1 VNSRRSEAWARLPV
15 EILAVA
21 SIVVIVLLPLIDL
34 VMSRLFFRG
43 ILVEGP
49 IVDHAVLVLAF
60 LAASLASL
68 DKRHLALGRPAEAG
82 WRRVMGSGA
91 QAVAVT
97 VQTSLFW
104 SALSFSFTG
113 FSVHDMVWVIP
124 TRVLAGVM
132 PLGFL
137 LMAAFTVY
145 RAGRAAADPRDS
157 VPESLEPGASDSAA
171 GPASSKASPSRG
183 IEPAR
188 RRGAMLVAALGLVL
202 GSVLAVSSIRNL
214 APSLLGSTPAVLES
228 LSALV
233 QAVVHAAGLPLA
245 LLLIVAALFGAPIF
259 TVLGGIAV
267 ILFVGSGSYIELG
280 SSEAYNLLR
289 GTSISALPLF
299 GIAGLLLADSGAG
312 QRMVDVF
319 REFFGWIR
327 GGEAIVT
334 VLACAFFSTFT
345 GVNGVTILAL
355 GGLLVGVLS
364 KSGGFREGAARGLVT
379 ASGDIGLLL
388 PPSAAVIVYGINAQ
402 FMYGDSSTFDVT
414 ALFRGALIPGA
425 LLVVAMAAAGIIAA
439 PRRPASARIRF
450 HPGSAFGAL
459 KPAALELLVPLIA
472 TVLFFTGFASLREI
486 GAFCVLYIAVV
497 ESVVKRELSLRG
509 LFGVLKR
516 ALPIIGGTLIIIAS
530 ARGLSYYIIDANVPA
545 AFTTWIQARVSSPI
559 IFLLALNVF
568 LLLVGCLM
576 DIFSAILVVSPFVIP
591 LGMAFGIAPVHFG
604 VIFIMNLCIGFLTP
618 TIGMNIF
625 LASYAFK
632 KPIAEVVKEVWPY
645 LLVQIGVLLVVTYVP
660 GLTTL
665 IH

>member
-1 VNSRRSEAWARLPV
+1 MSSGRSEARARLPV

-34 VMSRLFFRG
+34 VMSRLFFHG

-68 DKRHLALGRPAEAG
+68 DRRHLALGRAAERG
-82 WRRVMGSGA
+82 WRRVIGIGGAGGRRHRPDQPFLGGSLVFLHGLRRER
-91 QAVAVT
+91 Q
-97 VQTSLFW
+97 
-104 SALSFSFTG
+104 
-113 FSVHDMVWVIP
+113 
-124 TRVLAGVM
+124 GV
-132 PLGFL
+132 
-137 LMAAFTVY
+137 
-145 RAGRAAADPRDS
+145 DH
-157 VPESLEPGASDSAA
+157 SD
-171 GPASSKASPSRG
+171 
-183 IEPAR
+183 AR
-188 RRGAMLVAALGLVL
+188 ALGLHAAGFHSHGRLHRVPRGESRGRPL
-202 GSVLAVSSIRNL
+202 SGRRGRRRETFGAAGRRRPRRRVRARARQPLAVSSIRNL
-214 APSLLGSTPAVLES
+214 APSLLGSTPSFLES
-228 LSALV
+228 LATLV
-233 QAVVHAAGLPLA
+233 QTVVHAAALPFA
-245 LLLIVAALFGAPIF
+245 LVLLVAALFGAPIF
-259 TVLGGIAV
+259 TILGGIAV

-289 GTSISALPLF
+289 GSSISALPLF

-402 FMYGDSSTFDVT
+402 FMYGDASTFDVT
-414 ALFRGALIPGA
+414 ALFRGALLPGA
-425 LLVVAMAAAGIIAA
+425 MLVAAMAAAGIIAA
-439 PRRPASARIRF
+439 PRRPASERRSF

-459 KPAALELLVPLIA
+459 KPAALELLVPVIA

-497 ESVVKRELSLRG
+497 ESLVKRELDLRG
-509 LFGVLKR
+509 LFGVLR
-516 ALPIIGGTLIIIAS
+516 RSLPVIGGTLIVIAA

-545 AFTTWIQARVSSPI
+545 AFTSWIQARVSSPI
-559 IFLLALNVF
+559 VFLLALNLF
-568 LLLVGCLM
+568 LFLVGCLM

-591 LGMAFGIAPVHFG
+591 LGAAFGIAPVHFG

-625 LASYAFK
+625 LASYAFENPSPRWSRK
-632 KPIAEVVKEVWPY
+632 CGPTFSSRSGFCSW
-645 LLVQIGVLLVVTYVP
+645 
-660 GLTTL
+660 
-665 IH
+665 

>member
-1 VNSRRSEAWARLPV
+1 MRRRRFEAWARQPI
-15 EILAVA
+15 EILAIA
-21 SIVVIVLLPLIDL
+21 SIAVIVLLPLLDL
-34 VMSRLFFRG
+34 FLSRLFWHG
-43 ILVEGP
+43 ILQEGP
-49 IVDHAVLVLAF
+49 IVDHAVFVLAF
-60 LAASLASL
+60 LAASLSSL
-68 DKRHLALGRPAEAG
+68 DRRHLALGRPAEGG
-82 WRRVMGSGA
+82 WRRVLGSGA
-91 QAVAVT
+91 QVAAVA

-104 SALSFSFTG
+104 AAASFALTG
-113 FSVHDMVWVIP
+113 FDRSAKVWIIP
-124 TRVLAGVM
+124 TRLLAAFM
-132 PLGFL
+132 PLGFI
-137 LMAAFTVY
+137 LMAAFTIY
-145 RAGRAAADPRDS
+145 RALRPVVDDRDASPAA
-157 VPESLEPGASDSAA
+157 LEP
-171 GPASSKASPSRG
+171 PAP
-183 IEPAR
+183 
-188 RRGAMLVAALGLVL
+188 RRGAMLAAVSGLL
-202 GSVLAVSSIRNL
+202 IGTLLAVSSLRNL
-214 APSLLGSTPAVLES
+214 AQALSASGSAPALLES
-228 LSALV
+228 LTTAV
-233 QAVVHAAGLPLA
+233 QAFVHAGALPLA
-245 LLLIVAALFGAPIF
+245 LLLVAAALFGAPIF

-267 ILFVGSGSYIELG
+267 VLFVGSGSYIELA

-289 GTSISALPLF
+289 STSISALPLF

-312 QRMVDVF
+312 QRLVDVF

-388 PPSAAVIVYGINAQ
+388 PPSAVVIVYGINAQ
-402 FMYGDSSTFDVT
+402 FMYGDSSSFDVT
-414 ALFRGALIPGA
+414 ALFRGALLPGF
-425 LLVVAMAAAGIIAA
+425 LLVAAMAVAGVIAA
-439 PRRPASARIRF
+439 PRRSASDRRSF
-450 HPGSAFGAL
+450 HPRAALRSL
-459 KPAALELLVPLIA
+459 KPATLELLVPLIA
-472 TVLFFTGFASLREI
+472 ALLFFTGFASLREI
-486 GAFCVLYIAVV
+486 GAFSVLYIAIV

-509 LFGVLKR
+509 LYRVLKR
-516 ALPIIGGTLIIIAS
+516 ALPIIGGTLIVIAA
-530 ARGLSYYIIDANVPA
+530 ARGLSYYITDANVPA
-545 AFTTWIQARVSSPI
+545 AFTSWIQARVTSPI
-559 IFLLALNVF
+559 VFLAALNLF
-568 LLLVGCLM
+568 LILVGCLM

-591 LGMAFGIAPVHFG
+591 LGAAFGIAPVHFG

>member
-1 VNSRRSEAWARLPV
+1 MSSGRSEARARLPV

-34 VMSRLFFRG
+34 VMSRLFFHG

-68 DKRHLALGRPAEAG
+68 DRRHLALGRAAERG

-104 SALSFSFTG
+104 AALSFSFTG
-113 FSVHDMVWVIP
+113 FAASDRVWIIP
-124 TRVLAGVM
+124 TRVLSGSM
-132 PLGFL
+132 PLGFI

-145 RAGRAAADPRDS
+145 RAGRAADDPS
-157 VPESLEPGASDSAA
+157 PGAA
-171 GPASSKASPSRG
+171 GGGGKPS
-183 IEPAR
+183 AR
-188 RRGAMLVAALGLVL
+188 RGGAVLAAVFGLVL
-202 GSVLAVSSIRNL
+202 GSLLAVSSIRNL
-214 APSLLGSTPAVLES
+214 APSLLGSTPSFLES
-228 LSALV
+228 LATLV
-233 QAVVHAAGLPLA
+233 QTVVHAAALPFA
-245 LLLIVAALFGAPIF
+245 LVLLVAALFGAPIF
-259 TVLGGIAV
+259 TILGGIAV

-289 GTSISALPLF
+289 GSSISALPLF

-402 FMYGDSSTFDVT
+402 FMYGDASTFDVT
-414 ALFRGALIPGA
+414 ALFRGALLPGA
-425 LLVVAMAAAGIIAA
+425 MLVAAMAAAGIIAA
-439 PRRPASARIRF
+439 PRRPASERRSF

-459 KPAALELLVPLIA
+459 KPAALELLVPVIA

-497 ESVVKRELSLRG
+497 ESLVKRELDLRG
-509 LFGVLKR
+509 LFGVLR
-516 ALPIIGGTLIIIAS
+516 RSLPVIGGTLIVIAA

-545 AFTTWIQARVSSPI
+545 AFTSWIQARVSSPI
-559 IFLLALNVF
+559 VFLLALNLF
-568 LLLVGCLM
+568 LFLVGCLM

-591 LGMAFGIAPVHFG
+591 LGAAFGIAPVHFG

-625 LASYAFK
+625 LASYAFR

-660 GLTTL
+660 ALTT
-665 IH
+665 IVH